1 MTEFFTGLCL
11 LLLGAGIH
19 YFSRMFGLYRAQREE
34 DGVPFPYLVLL
45 ALSLGLAAAGAAFLA
60 LSLL

>member
-1 MTEFFTGLCL
+1 MTEFFVGLCL

-34 DGVPFPYLVLL
+34 DGVPFPYLALL
-45 ALSLGLAAAGAAFLA
+45 ALSMALAGTGAVFLVISF
-60 LSLL
+60 L